1 MLLLLKINIINLV
14 SGTGFVSR
22 LGPEVPPPPRIV
34 TFQLRGSAV
43 HLLPH
48 LLAHPGVRHPGSDQG
63 AKHVPAAGVVADLVG
78 VVRTRSRLEAA
89 ELVEVDVVGGHPLDQ
104 LKPGAKIVKN

>member
-34 TFQLRGSAV
+34 TFQLR
-43 HLLPH
+43 
-48 LLAHPGVRHPGSDQG
+48 
-63 AKHVPAAGVVADLVG
+63 
-78 VVRTRSRLEAA
+78 
-89 ELVEVDVVGGHPLDQ
+89 
-104 LKPGAKIVKN
+104 